1 VENKVYFVGAGP
13 GNVEYITL
21 KGYRL
26 LQQADL
32 VVYTGSLI
40 NHKLLDFC
48 KRDAK
53 LISSAGM
60 NLDEIIS
67 ALEKSV
73 KEDKKVVRLQTGD
86 FSLYGSV
93 REQIERLNERGV
105 SYKLIPGVSS
115 FLGAASEIQAEYT
128 VPGISQ
134 SLIITRLE
142 GRTPVP
148 ENEALEKLAA
158 IGTSMAIFL
167 SAAMIGKVCEKLLMG
182 AYTAKTPV
190 TVIYK
195 ATWDEQQIITGNIKD
210 ITQKVKKA
218 GITKTALILV
228 GDFLGKDY
236 NYSKLYDKAFSHDF
250 RNAGERQDSKKA
262 FRD

>member
-1 VENKVYFVGAGP
+1 MENKVYFVGAGP

-26 LQQADL
+26 LQEADV

-40 NHKLLDFC
+40 NPELLGFCKQGAKLL
-48 KRDAK
+48 
-53 LISSAGM
+53 SSAGM
-60 NLDEIIS
+60 NLDEIIG
-67 ALEKSV
+67 ALEEGI
-73 KEDKKVVRLQTGD
+73 KEGKRVVRLQTGD

-93 REQIERLNERGV
+93 REQIERLNERGID
-105 SYKLIPGVSS
+105 YKLIPGVSS
-115 FLGAASEIQAEYT
+115 FLGAASELQAEYT

-148 ENEALEKLAA
+148 ENESLEKLAA

-167 SAAMIGKVCEKLLMG
+167 SASMMDKVCEKLLMG
-182 AYTAKTPV
+182 AYTDKTPV
-190 TVIYK
+190 SIVYK
-195 ATWDEQQIITGNIKD
+195 ATWDEQKIIIGTIGD
-210 ITQKVKKA
+210 IAQKA
-218 GITKTALILV
+218 AAASITKTALILV

-236 NYSKLYDKAFSHDF
+236 NYSKLYDKSFSHDF
-250 RNAGERQDSKKA
+250 RAAQNDLDEKDKL
-262 FRD
+262 

>member
-1 VENKVYFVGAGP
+1 MENKVYFVGAGP

-26 LQQADL
+26 LQEADV

-48 KRDAK
+48 KQDAK
-53 LISSAGM
+53 LFSSAGM
-60 NLDEIIS
+60 NLGEIID
-67 ALEKSV
+67 ALEKGV

-93 REQIERLNERGV
+93 REQIERLNERGIG
-105 SYKLIPGVSS
+105 YKLIPGVSS
-115 FLGAASEIQAEYT
+115 FLGAASELQAEYT

-167 SAAMIGKVCEKLLMG
+167 SAAMIDKVCEKLLMG
-182 AYTAKTPV
+182 AYTKNTSV

-195 ATWDEQQIITGNIKD
+195 ATWDEQKTVKGNIGD
-210 ITQKVKKA
+210 IAQKVKES

-236 NYSKLYDKAFSHDF
+236 NYSKLYDKAFSHDY
-250 RNAGERQDSKKA
+250 RSANEKKL
-262 FRD
+262 